1 MEGETTIP
9 SKLSPSESAAKA
21 ERRNGVHPIFL
32 IMLGAVILLFIVV
45 TVRRF

>member
-1 MEGETTIP
+1 VSGETTIP
-9 SKLSPSESAAKA
+9 SKLNPSDFAAKA
-21 ERRNGVHPIFL
+21 ERRTRVHPIFL